1 VEPNNKKA
9 KGSIKSSELYVLT
22 LFQESGLSMDL
33 VHFVKDLPE
42 LEEEKKRAKDP
53 NFKKKM
59 TSQSLK
65 PKAET
70 ESKPL
75 TKHVYLNILNRF

>member
-1 VEPNNKKA
+1 
-9 KGSIKSSELYVLT
+9 
-22 LFQESGLSMDL
+22 MDDL
-33 VHFVKDLPE
+33 VHFVKDLLE

-53 NFKKKM
+53 NLKKKT

-70 ESKPL
+70 ERKL
-75 TKHVYLNILNRF
+75 LKLIKNA

>member
-1 VEPNNKKA
+1 ME
-9 KGSIKSSELYVLT
+9 
-22 LFQESGLSMDL
+22 DL
-33 VHFVKDLPE
+33 VHFVKDLLV
-42 LEEEKKRAKDP
+42 LEEEKKRGKDP

-70 ESKPL
+70 ESKL
-75 TKHVYLNILNRF
+75 LKFS